1 MQKLVGAC
9 PGEGG
14 RITLQRIQGAV
25 AVYLLLGRC
34 LHVADLDLLQ
44 FRTLTTMGY
53 GDITPVHPIAR
64 SLTVLEAL
72 TGQLYLTI
80 TLTRLVGLQLA
91 SREDG

>member
-1 MQKLVGAC
+1 MPSPC
-9 PGEGG
+9 
-14 RITLQRIQGAV
+14 T
-25 AVYLLLGRC
+25 C
-34 LHVADLDLLQ
+34 CSADVSTSRTWIYYS
-44 FRTLTTMGY
+44 FVTLTTMA
-53 GDITPVHPIAR
+53 PVHPIAR